1 MSKLR
6 TVAVAIAAG
15 ATALALSACASNPPA
30 APSSSANAN
39 EPTFI
44 ADGKLTVCTHLAF
57 KPFQFKDASGAIVGY
72 EVDLMDLVAKDL
84 GRTQEIVDIAF
95 DQITSGA
102 VFAAKKCDV
111 GAAAITIK
119 PERER
124 AATFAQPHF
133 ASKQALMVKT
143 GSGITDLPDLK
154 GKTVAVQTDTT
165 GKEYAD
171 ERKAEY
177 GYETKVFDDMPSA
190 SNAVLGTAADATVND
205 NGVLFDFAK
214 DNPGVEVVKEY
225 DTGEF
230 YGFNVG
236 NDNKA
241 LAAKIDQVMAK
252 AKTDGTFNEIYKKWF
267 GTDAPA

>member
-6 TVAVAIAAG
+6 TVAA
-15 ATALALSACASNPPA
+15 ALAAAAALTLSACATSAPA
-30 APSSSANAN
+30 PAQTGSSN

-57 KPFQFKDASGAIVGY
+57 KPFQFKDASGAIVGF

-84 GRTQEIVDIAF
+84 GRTQDIVDIAF

-111 GAAAITIK
+111 GAAAITIR
-119 PERER
+119 PQREKD
-124 AATFAQPHF
+124 ATFAEPHF
-133 ASKQALMVKT
+133 ESKQALLVKT

-154 GKTVAVQTDTT
+154 DKVVAVQTDTT
-165 GKEYAD
+165 GKEFAD
-171 ERKAEY
+171 ERSAEF
-177 GYETKVFDDMPSA
+177 GFTTKVFDDMPSA
-190 SNAVLGTAADATVND
+190 SNAVLGTAADATIND

-230 YGFNVG
+230 YGFNVS

-241 LAAKIDQVMAK
+241 LATRINETMAR
-252 AKTDGTFNEIYKKWF
+252 AKTDGSLDAIYQKWF
-267 GTDAPA
+267 GTNAPK

>member
-6 TVAVAIAAG
+6 IAA
-15 ATALALSACASNPPA
+15 AALAAAAALTLSACANNTPA
-30 APSSSANAN
+30 PAQTGSSN

-57 KPFQFKDASGAIVGY
+57 KPFQFKEASGAIVGF

-119 PERER
+119 PER
-124 AATFAQPHF
+124 AASATFAEPHF
-133 ASKQALMVKT
+133 ESKQALMVKT
-143 GSGITDLPDLK
+143 GSGIADLPDLK
-154 GKTVAVQTDTT
+154 DKIVAVQTDTT
-165 GKEYAD
+165 GKDFAE
-171 ERKAEY
+171 EREAEF
-177 GYETKVFDDMPSA
+177 GFTTKVFDDMPSA
-190 SNAVLGTAADATVND
+190 SNAVLGTGADATIND

-230 YGFNVG
+230 YGFNVS

-241 LAAKIDQVMAK
+241 LATRINEVMAK
-252 AKTDGTFNEIYKKWF
+252 AKTDGTLDAIYQKWF
-267 GTDAPA
+267 GTDAPK